1 MDQKNQNYCDFSLPP
16 RLNTQTIKPMA
27 HTKRVMPELNSGAM
41 ADIAFLL
48 LTFYMVTTEIKDNKG
63 LALMLPPYAPE
74 TASAEVNNRNLFAI
88 KINSSNGLMVEGKE
102 VHSLSGLR
110 TDIKKFILNYAQD
123 PTLSDSPADAVVSI
137 KTDRGTSYKS
147 FIAALDEAQAAYYE
161 IYAERVGLSS
171 TTFRALDLSNPE
183 DKKMYDKARQGIPMN
198 ISIAEPTAAQ
208 Q

>member
-1 MDQKNQNYCDFSLPP
+1 
-16 RLNTQTIKPMA
+16 MA
-27 HTKRVMPELNSGAM
+27 HTKRVMPELSSGAM

-74 TASAEVNNRNLFAI
+74 TPTSDVNNRNLFTI
-88 KINSSNGLMVEGKE
+88 RINSNDLLMVEGKE

-110 TDIKKFILNYAQD
+110 TDIKKFILNYEQD
-123 PTLSDSPADAVVSI
+123 PTLSDRPEDAVVSI

-161 IYAERVGLSS
+161 IYAERAGISPKA
-171 TTFRALDLSNPE
+171 FRGLDLTNPE
-183 DKKMYDKARQGIPMN
+183 SKKIYDNARQGIPMN
-198 ISIAEPTAAQ
+198 ISIAEPSAVNNH
-208 Q
+208 